1 MKCMSR
7 RHEVFDSVRRLLVL
21 SCSRASRSLA
31 DSRER
36 PARLYVVS
44 TDRSGAEAVQTL
56 LIHSLESDRCT
67 APAASRAR
75 RVPAIL
81 ARGEAPYP
89 RTITLLM
96 NAMCSARLVARHL
109 QSVWPPSTSNTIV
122 DGRHRASVWLPEA
135 YTRGVAFTNARSG
148 ARTTTLHRFSHRAFT
163 LSLTQQAYWHY
174 TR

>member
-1 MKCMSR
+1 MCLTLVALAGPMER
-7 RHEVFDSVRRLLVL
+7 TVRF
-21 SCSRASRSLA
+21 
-31 DSRER
+31 
-36 PARLYVVS
+36 YIVS
-44 TDRSGAEAVQTL
+44 TDRNGGGVVQIL
-56 LIHSLESDRCT
+56 LIHSLGSDRCT

-109 QSVWPPSTSNTIV
+109 QSVWPPSRSNSIV

-135 YTRGVAFTNARSG
+135 YTHGVAFTGAWSD
-148 ARTTTLHRFSHRAFT
+148 ARTKFRRFLHSAFAFS
-163 LSLTQQAYWHY
+163 STQQLRRHC